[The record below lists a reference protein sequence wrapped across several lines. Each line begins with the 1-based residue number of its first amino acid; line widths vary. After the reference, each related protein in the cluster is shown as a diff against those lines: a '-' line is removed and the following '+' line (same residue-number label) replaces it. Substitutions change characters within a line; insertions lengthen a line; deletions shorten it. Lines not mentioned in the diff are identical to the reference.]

1 MKTSEVL
8 DVAAQ
13 IASALAA
20 AHAAGIVHRD
30 IKPENIMLRPDGYIK
45 VLDFGLAKLTELQGG
60 EVDPEAVTKALV
72 RTDPGVVMGTPQYMS
87 PEQARGQ
94 TVDARTDIWS
104 LGVVLYEMVAGRVP
118 FDGSTAGDVVATI
131 LWREPPPMARY
142 SRDVPEALEWI
153 VTKALRKER
162 DERYQTAKE
171 LLTDLKSL
179 KQSLEFV
186 AERERTEAPEFIGT
200 ETAPGSSEKASVK
213 DTAGS
218 TAQTEE
224 TKAALPT
231 SSAEY
236 LVSEIKRHQTGALLA
251 LAALVIVA
259 ASLVFAVYKRVSQ
272 NRLSINSASPFQR
285 LKITRLTNTGKASAA
300 ALSPDGNYVVH
311 VVVEDGG
318 QESLWMRQVVTDSN
332 VQIVPPANVH
342 YYQLAFSNDGN
353 HIYFNTDGLYQMP
366 ALGGVPRKLMTDID
380 SGIALSPDGQQF
392 AFIRGYPAKLED
404 ALMVANADGSA
415 ERPLATLREP
425 DFFFIESNVV
435 RPAWSP
441 DGKSIACAAGGSDS
455 GGRYMTLVEV
465 RLADGAV
472 RRITTQ
478 RWWRVGS
485 AAWTNDGR
493 GLVFSA
499 KEQDSIPFQLWY
511 ASYPGGEVRR
521 VTNDVNNYEGV
532 SLTADSAAA
541 VSVQSEQSSNIWVVP
556 DADVSRAKQITSGK
570 SNGTQGVAWTPD
582 GRVVFTSSASGSPN
596 IWIMD
601 QGGGH
606 QKQLTSGA
614 WADGLPS
621 VSPDGRYIVFVS
633 NRTGGDHIW
642 RIDLDGSNPTQ
653 LTSGNAER
661 WPHCTPDSKWVIYAS
676 FGNFRLWKVP
686 ISGGK
691 PAQLTDNTTA
701 RPTISP
707 DGKLISCG
715 YYDEHTLEWKLA
727 IIPSDGGSPQT
738 VLDVPQNFTFARVT
752 YPWTPDGQALS
763 YIGREAGVS
772 NVWRL
777 PLSGGQPKQMT
788 DFKTDHIFSFDWSRD
803 GEQLALARGTET
815 SDVVLI
821 RDFR

>member
-1 MKTSEVL
+1 
-8 DVAAQ
+8 
-13 IASALAA
+13 
-20 AHAAGIVHRD
+20 
-30 IKPENIMLRPDGYIK
+30 
-45 VLDFGLAKLTELQGG
+45 
-60 EVDPEAVTKALV
+60 
-72 RTDPGVVMGTPQYMS
+72 
-87 PEQARGQ
+87 
-94 TVDARTDIWS
+94 
-104 LGVVLYEMVAGRVP
+104 
-118 FDGSTAGDVVATI
+118 
-131 LWREPPPMARY
+131 
-142 SRDVPEALEWI
+142 
-153 VTKALRKER
+153 
-162 DERYQTAKE
+162 
-171 LLTDLKSL
+171 
-179 KQSLEFV
+179 
-186 AERERTEAPEFIGT
+186 
-200 ETAPGSSEKASVK
+200 
-213 DTAGS
+213 
-218 TAQTEE
+218 
-224 TKAALPT
+224 
-231 SSAEY
+231 
-236 LVSEIKRHQTGALLA
+236 
-251 LAALVIVA
+251 
-259 ASLVFAVYKRVSQ
+259 
-272 NRLSINSASPFQR
+272 
-285 LKITRLTNTGKASAA
+285 
-300 ALSPDGNYVVH
+300 
-311 VVVEDGG
+311 
-318 QESLWMRQVVTDSN
+318 
-332 VQIVPPANVH
+332 
-342 YYQLAFSNDGN
+342 
-353 HIYFNTDGLYQMP
+353 
-366 ALGGVPRKLMTDID
+366 
-380 SGIALSPDGQQF
+380 
-392 AFIRGYPAKLED
+392 
-404 ALMVANADGSA
+404 
-415 ERPLATLREP
+415 
-425 DFFFIESNVV
+425 
-435 RPAWSP
+435 
-441 DGKSIACAAGGSDS
+441 
-455 GGRYMTLVEV
+455 MTLVEV
-465 RLADGAV
+465 RVADGAV

-493 GLVFSA
+493 GLVFTA
-499 KEQDSIPFQLWY
+499 KEQDSVPFQLWY
-511 ASYPGGEVRR
+511 ASCPGGEVRR

-541 VSVQSEQSSNIWVVP
+541 VTVQSEQSSNIWVVP
-556 DADVSRAKQITSGK
+556 DADVSRAKQITTGK
-570 SNGTQGVAWTPD
+570 SNGVQGVAWTPD

-606 QKQLTSGA
+606 QKQLTSGT